1 LKNFSLFEQALKIAG
16 PQVNLGTLSSISRRD
31 FNERDSFIFR
41 AQAPSLEYASL
52 MIENSLLLKTNRSTR
67 IYAGF
72 EKLSFLQPVVER
84 YLRIADISECVYVF
98 GEGDWQPPRH
108 PNLRCVPL
116 SPDLRLVREWFLI
129 ADSPAVPVA
138 LVALDEEGFEG
149 QSFDKRVFSAFKSSE
164 PRVVRELA
172 GAVEGLI
179 NWSLAA

>member
-1 LKNFSLFEQALKIAG
+1 MKNFSLFEQALKIAG

-41 AQAPSLEYASL
+41 APAPSLEYASL

-72 EKLSFLQPVVER
+72 EKLSFMQPVAER

-98 GEGDWQPPRH
+98 GEADWQPPRH

-116 SPDLRLVREWFLI
+116 SPDFRLVREWFLI
-129 ADSPAVPVA
+129 ADSPAIPVA

-149 QSFDKRVFSAFKSSE
+149 QKFDQRVFSAFKSSE
-164 PRVVRELA
+164 PRVVRELT